1 MASNGYFDNSTGS
14 YKALPLETWAT
25 AGDSAGYTWDNLT
38 TWAGTASETVTF
50 TTGIFDGGKIDF
62 FNPTLLVSSSI
73 PADITIRH
81 GNTKDSSGGAI
92 DSPTTVNL
100 TPNTASVAGIN
111 ARFFEFDI
119 TVTRDSATQADPEI
133 FSVEVDLRNTLKTIT
148 EPDLDTSTLTG
159 AIGLRELTLTNAGKI
174 VSLICQPHADILNPD
189 SSDESV
195 TPIVYVD
202 KTSTNPKLEIVDL
215 DSYGKRRRVDCIVD
229 VQATVLPLLQTDAT
243 GSIVEVND

>member
-1 MASNGYFDNSTGS
+1 MKNLDSIANELFNKIRGRYPSITVGDRD
-14 YKALPLETWAT
+14 AT
-25 AGDSAGYTWDNLT
+25 
-38 TWAGTASETVTF
+38 
-50 TTGIFDGGKIDF
+50 
-62 FNPTLLVSSSI
+62 
-73 PADITIRH
+73 IT
-81 GNTKDSSGGAI
+81 NAPKD
-92 DSPTTVNL
+92 
-100 TPNTASVAGIN
+100 

-195 TPIVYVD
+195 TPIVDVD